1 MTATTL
7 PTARMFHEVRD
18 EDQARLDPDH
28 RLIRVA
34 VDNVLRGGA
43 R

>member
-18 EDQARLDPDH
+18 GDQARLDPD
-28 RLIRVA
+28 RLTREA